1 MLAPKRMK
9 FRKAHRG
16 RSDLKGRAMCGNK
29 VSFGEYGLKAMSA
42 AEITS
47 RQIEAARKVI
57 THFIKRG
64 GKVWIRMFPQKPLTK
79 KAAEVP
85 MGSGKGTPEVFVDVV
100 KPGKVLFEM
109 AGVSKEIAF
118 EALKKAGYK
127 LPIKSK
133 VIVKL

>member
-1 MLAPKRMK
+1 MLAPKRLK
-9 FRKAHRG
+9 HRKVFRG
-16 RSDLKGRAMCGNK
+16 RSDLKGKATRGTQI
-29 VSFGEYGLKAMSA
+29 SFGSYGLKAMSA
-42 AEITS
+42 GEISS

-57 THFIKRG
+57 THYIKRG

-100 KPGKVLFEM
+100 KPGKVLYEM
-109 AGVSKEIAF
+109 AGVTKEVAY

-133 VIVKL
+133 VIAKQ

>member
-9 FRKAHRG
+9 YRKAHRG
-16 RSDLKGRAMCGNK
+16 RSDLKGHAMRGNK
-29 VSFGEYGLKAMSA
+29 ISFGQYGLKAMSA

-109 AGVSKEIAF
+109 AGVTKEVAF

>member
-9 FRKAHRG
+9 FRKLFRG
-16 RSDLKGRAMCGNK
+16 RSDLKGNSMRGNQIA
-29 VSFGEYGLKAMSA
+29 FGQYGLKAMSA

-57 THFIKRG
+57 THYIKRG
-64 GKVWIRMFPQKPLTK
+64 GKVWIRMFPQKSLTK

-100 KPGKVLFEM
+100 KPGKILFEM
-109 AGVSKEIAF
+109 DGVTKEIAF
-118 EALKKAGYK
+118 QALKRAGYK

-133 VIVKL
+133 VVED

>member
-16 RSDLKGRAMCGNK
+16 RSDLKGNSNCCNQI
-29 VSFGEYGLKAMSA
+29 SFGHYGLKAMSA
-42 AEITS
+42 AEVTS

-64 GKVWIRMFPQKPLTK
+64 GKVWIRMFPHKPLTK

-109 AGVSKEIAF
+109 DGVTKEIAH

-133 VIVKL
+133 VINKL